1 MDTQI
6 TPVPIGAFPFA
17 GESRAAW
24 EALQRWKNRL
34 LDAAAA
40 NPAEAVL
47 TLTTGGALVLYL
59 AEREVNEN
67 VRTYVDALHYVAT
80 CLTVGYA
87 SYFPQ
92 TQMGKLVAAIVM
104 MYGPSITNWVA
115 EGHLTR
121 RAAEREPSAALP
133 PQPDSAPV
141 LERLD
146 AILAELRRARSEPE
160 R

>member
-1 MDTQI
+1 MDTQLK
-6 TPVPIGAFPFA
+6 PVEIEEFPFA

-34 LDAAAA
+34 LDVAAT
-40 NPAEAVL
+40 NPAEAVF

-59 AEREVNEN
+59 AEKPVNEN

-87 SYFPQ
+87 AYFPC
-92 TQMGKLVAAIVM
+92 TQIGKLVAAIIM
-104 MYGPSITNWVA
+104 MYGPTFTAWVA

-121 RAAEREPSAALP
+121 RAAEREAASP
-133 PQPDSAPV
+133 PQPGTAHLLD
-141 LERLD
+141 RLD
-146 AILAELRRARSEPE
+146 AILAELRRARSENAG
-160 R
+160 